1 MNDFAYCA
9 DECEVIN
16 CIRNKIN
23 ISGFGLHSWTT
34 REFLEDLCPLN
45 RITQEFFDRLKENTN
60 HADDA
65 EIPQGTV

>member
-45 RITQEFFDRLKENTN
+45 RITKENTN